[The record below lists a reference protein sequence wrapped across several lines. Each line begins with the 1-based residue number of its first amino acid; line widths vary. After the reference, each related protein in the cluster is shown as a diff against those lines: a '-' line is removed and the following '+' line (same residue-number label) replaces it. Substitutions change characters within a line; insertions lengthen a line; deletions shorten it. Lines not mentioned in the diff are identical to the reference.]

1 MLSSSQLSP
10 IRNYWYFHSIL
21 FPTYRLRNLCI
32 FLIRANRIPTENTV
46 AYLTRVSTK
55 REEEHAILLVRYN
68 HPSAMPIKIIF
79 FFFLAGKQTLMPR
92 LERREAKK
100 KKGVWG
106 GLKLLT
112 FLGDYVLYVGERNS
126 YCTPLCLTYRWN
138 GDVVMNDLNK
148 VNLIHGLGIVE

>member
-1 MLSSSQLSP
+1 MNLCLPMLSGSQLSP

-100 KKGVWG
+100 KKGGVG
-106 GLKLLT
+106 GSEIIDIFGRLCIVCWRESEVSIALN
-112 FLGDYVLYVGERNS
+112 YVQPTDGMGMS
-126 YCTPLCLTYRWN
+126 
-138 GDVVMNDLNK
+138 
-148 VNLIHGLGIVE
+148 

>member
-46 AYLTRVSTK
+46 SYLTRVSTK

-68 HPSAMPIKIIF
+68 HPSATPSLVF
-79 FFFLAGKQTLMPR
+79 FFYFFFLAGNQTLMPI

-100 KKGVWG
+100 KKGGVG
-106 GLKLLT
+106 GCEIIYI
-112 FLGDYVLYVGERNS
+112 FGI
-126 YCTPLCLTYRWN
+126 LC
-138 GDVVMNDLNK
+138 
-148 VNLIHGLGIVE
+148 IVCWRESEVRIALHYI